1 MQTAEA
7 VLNSSNCTFNSDDTS
22 RDHKKIVGTQL
33 SLDSGEVFYLGF
45 EPVAKEDSNTL
56 LDLSIS
62 VSQSSDA
69 LLKKELFF
77 ILFLFFRVI
86 V

>member
-1 MQTAEA
+1 MSRNISHHSFSKKLPRDQTALNMVGEGQVLSQMQTAEV

-45 EPVAKEDSNTL
+45 
-56 LDLSIS
+56 LS
-62 VSQSSDA
+62 
-69 LLKKELFF
+69 L
-77 ILFLFFRVI
+77 
-86 V
+86 